1 MGRIAGV
8 HQVGAVVGS
17 QGPVVVLT
25 GAIYPIERLFVEKA
39 GHAVASGYLFNVSIT
54 S

>member
-25 GAIYPIERLFVEKA
+25 GAIYPIERLFMEFTP
-39 GHAVASGYLFNVSIT
+39 S
-54 S
+54 